1 LTLQNVVARRHAS
14 GHDAAFSIGGGMD
27 LKDFV
32 TASIVSVLEGVRDAA
47 AQATDSAEVAP
58 VLFDNHALDKAGI
71 LVSQAGGHVHMLE
84 FDVAVTANEGADTK
98 AGIGVVAGV
107 FNLGAGGTSTT
118 SNSTVSRIKFRVPI
132 VFPKRS

>member
-1 LTLQNVVARRHAS
+1 
-14 GHDAAFSIGGGMD
+14 MD

-32 TASIVSVLEGVRDAA
+32 TASIISVLEGVRDAA
-47 AQATDSAEVAP
+47 TQTTNMAEVAP
-58 VLFDNHALDKAGI
+58 AFSPAGGIEKAGI
-71 LVSQAGGHVHMLE
+71 LMSQAGGYVHMLE

-132 VFPKRS
+132 VFPKGS